1 LGTIF
6 FFSFFPRQK
15 KGGKTAISTKKDLLG
30 TFLFY
35 FLIFFSFFSHPQK
48 GAGKSAAK

>member
-6 FFSFFPRQK
+6 FFHFSPDK
-15 KGGKTAISTKKDLLG
+15 KGGKTAILTKKDLLG

-35 FLIFFSFFSHPQK
+35 FLIFFSFFSHPKK